1 MVRNVVDL
9 SRYEGRTVAS
19 VEVVA
24 EAARPAGAAVA
35 ELRARVR
42 VSEGSRFSVVRV
54 RESLVELYASG
65 RVADARVEAADAP
78 GAAGEDGR
86 PRVALRFVVRPQVLV
101 AGVEFEVGVTAGTEV
116 TEDELRS
123 RLTLLDPGRPV
134 TEQALRTSADA
145 IQVYLRDRGFYRAEV
160 TATQRLDPT
169 RTRATVVFNVEP
181 GATTTLEDFKI
192 NVAGFDSARVAAD
205 L

>member
-1 MVRNVVDL
+1 MIAGRAIVV
-9 SRYEGRTVAS
+9 EAAQP
-19 VEVVA
+19 A
-24 EAARPAGAAVA
+24 EAAEA
-35 ELRARVR
+35 ELRARLR
-42 VSEGSRFSVVRV
+42 VAAGSRFSVVRV

-65 RVADARVEAADAP
+65 RVADARVEASDAAGP
-78 GAAGEDGR
+78 AGEDGR

-160 TATQRLDPT
+160 TAAQQLDPT
-169 RTRATVVFNVEP
+169 RTRATVVFSITP
-181 GATTTLEDFKI
+181 GASTLLEDFRI
-192 NVAGFDSARVAAD
+192 NIAGFDTARV
-205 L
+205 